1 MIGYVEGPLGSGKTS
16 RLLHHTKT
24 LLESVPAS
32 SILVLCSNHNRKER
46 FVERLLADINIP
58 LAQMPVYTYAGFVRN
73 TLFNYWPL
81 VEDILKQGQSI
92 IQPHLSGLE
101 DSELIL
107 RLLLSQLRTQ
117 RHLQGLPPPYED
129 FPGNDNHILK
139 QIVRRLRQRSE
150 NQLTREDMATR
161 SNLLNETC
169 QEETNFLEQQFDRVS
184 YRLRTLDAN
193 KQLDVFHS
201 LIKAENPLSSDLR
214 SKVQHLL
221 VDDVDETIHAQQLF
235 IQWMAPSVESLVLAA
250 DVDGGSRRGYL
261 NAYPYDWQAL
271 KAFRPGPTD
280 ILERSDLFY
289 TAGQTLLRNWYQQD
303 NFEVL
308 PPVIQNAPS
317 TMTRLEML
325 SQVVDDLMTALS
337 SGAKAGDFCIILP
350 KTDFLSLHQLSSR
363 LHRLGLPFQLLS
375 GTQRP
380 SDNPA
385 CRAFLTLIHWANG
398 RRWGYA
404 PSAIDLKNCLIH
416 GVDALIWPGIQ
427 EASLD
432 ALVQSLCSRAI
443 EVIQFPKDSLL
454 PLPSLVPESLYISEP
469 EPSSPSQTD
478 VPPTLNPS
486 PARGEGRPYLNR
498 VEPIESVESDLA
510 KESSLYS
517 AQNDLPLEPSS
528 PLSPGG
534 GGIKGGG
541 ELPEST
547 QGFQSHDPI
556 VQASIQKLA
565 IWLEKAQ
572 HLSFDRQLFSAF
584 QDLMN
589 HFTSEYKAERNAY
602 RDLNRIIE
610 SYIRQKNIFD
620 ELLSSQPADTESTPD
635 FDRWWFTQI
644 KNGAVADTP
653 DAPEAIEPDSIII
666 ATPQKLIDAEVY
678 RKRQLWLDITCREWS
693 RSDNA
698 PLYNAWVHSAVWD
711 GSNTAFSEEFN
722 EAVIRARA
730 GHITRSLMLLATE
743 EIQTYASELDDM
755 GGSQESLLEPRL
767 QTTVLLGDTEIQR
780 ATLRPDQAPILE
792 YRSGT
797 MAISAVPGAGKTFVN
812 VELLLELIENG
823 VEPDSILVLTYM
835 DAAAKTL
842 LSRLKKKLAGTTRK
856 LPVISTIHSLALR
869 ILTEND
875 QALLLNR
882 MPDDMTI
889 LDEFARGELLT
900 QVSSATRPESAR
912 KESDWLRAIDR
923 AVSHA
928 KMMGL
933 RPADI
938 AASSSKTFRVTEFL
952 PAYEAY
958 EKSLFESGSLDFSDL
973 IRNAISILKTYP
985 DVRARYQERFRFVIE
1000 DEAQDSSRTLQEFI
1014 QLLGGER
1021 PNLIRTGDTNQSI
1034 TTTFSSAEP
1043 AVFRNFILEADSKVL
1058 MDQSGRCA
1066 PEVMNL
1072 ANYWIQTASAEAG
1085 LEKAFQPVAMK
1096 AVEGQNPALIEPLH
1110 SQLFT
1115 NELAEESWL
1124 TQKILDLKIQHPNAS
1139 IAVLVRNNFQV
1150 NRVSGFLQAAG
1161 IKAVSLSENI
1171 NASPVFKRV
1180 LNTLRLLANPGDL
1193 SLQKAWAKNLQD
1205 AGLLPDTKQMQLRLN
1220 FLENSSLLYA
1230 QPTELEDEWLTQ
1242 WHYNLIDF
1250 SRQTASANLGNLI
1263 AKLADILCPSADD
1276 RSNGYLC
1283 ALMAAEILKET
1294 RQQMGEL
1301 SEQSVL
1307 SHSTLDIVIARF
1319 EAFQRSWRGRKG
1331 FGDLL
1336 DRHGSEIV
1344 QVMTLHKSKGQEFD
1358 AVFIPFLQASAFPN
1372 QMSAIRFDE
1381 SDKLIRDLDRVIAA
1395 QQGQKVITDQEL
1407 NSRYVDGK
1415 KREKIEEEA
1424 RLLYV
1429 GITRAR
1435 KALYMTAHQQAYKF
1449 QRLQQTEPALA
1460 FQKLSA
1466 YLHFKAEAQPVLSS

>member
-16 RLLHHTKT
+16 RLLQHTKI

-46 FVERLLADINIP
+46 FVERLLADINRP

-81 VEDILKQGQSI
+81 VEDILKQGQAI

-117 RHLQGLPPPYED
+117 RHLQGFPPPYED

-150 NQLTREDMATR
+150 NQLTREDMAIR
-161 SNLLNETC
+161 SSLLNETC
-169 QEETNFLEQQFDRVS
+169 QEETSFLEQQFDRIS

-201 LIKAENPLSSDLR
+201 LIKADNPLSSDLR
-214 SKVQHLL
+214 SKIKHLL

-271 KAFRPGPTD
+271 KAQRPGPTD
-280 ILERSDLFY
+280 VLERSDLFY
-289 TAGQTLLRNWYQQD
+289 TAGQTLLRNWYRQD
-303 NFEVL
+303 SFEVL
-308 PPVIQNAPS
+308 PPVIQSAPS

-325 SQVVDDLMTALS
+325 SQVVDDLMAALS

-385 CRAFLTLIHWANG
+385 CRAFLTLIHWANV

-416 GVDALIWPGIQ
+416 GIDALIWPGIQ

-432 ALVQSLCSRAI
+432 ALVQILCSRAI

-454 PLPSLVPESLYISEP
+454 PLPSLIPESLYLFESESTFPSDLKTEISSEQSASNSISEKA
-469 EPSSPSQTD
+469 T
-478 VPPTLNPS
+478 
-486 PARGEGRPYLNR
+486 EGLADILSFPKSNDNAIFN
-498 VEPIESVESDLA
+498 VDEPISEINEI
-510 KESSLYS
+510 
-517 AQNDLPLEPSS
+517 Q
-528 PLSPGG
+528 
-534 GGIKGGG
+534 
-541 ELPEST
+541 
-547 QGFQSHDPI
+547 FQSSEPI

-565 IWLEKAQ
+565 LWLEKAQ
-572 HLSFDRQLFSAF
+572 NLSFDRQLFSAF
-584 QDLMN
+584 QDLMS
-589 HFTSEYKAERNAY
+589 HFTSEFKAERNAY

-610 SYIRQKNIFD
+610 SYIRQKKIFD
-620 ELLSSQPADTESTPD
+620 ELVCSQPADTELTPD

-653 DAPEAIEPDSIII
+653 DAPDEIEPDSVII
-666 ATPQKLIDAEVY
+666 ATPQKVIDAEVY
-678 RKRQLWLDITCREWS
+678 RKRQLWLDITCREWA

-743 EIQTYASELDDM
+743 AIQTYASELDDL

-780 ATLRPDQAPILE
+780 AALRPDQAPILE
-792 YRSGT
+792 YRYGT

-842 LSRLKKKLAGTTRK
+842 LSRLKKKLAGITRK

-882 MPDDMTI
+882 MPDDITI

-938 AASSSKTFRVTEFL
+938 AASSSKTFRVSEFL

-973 IRNAISILKTYP
+973 IRNAIYILTSYP
-985 DVRARYQERFRFVIE
+985 DVRARYQERFRYVIE

-1043 AVFRNFILEADSKVL
+1043 AVFRNFILEADSTVL

-1066 PEVMNL
+1066 AEVMDL
-1072 ANYWIQTASAEAG
+1072 ANYWIRAASAESG
-1085 LEKAFQPVAMK
+1085 LEKAFQPVDMK
-1096 AVEGQNPALIEPLH
+1096 AVEGHNPALIEPLH

-1124 TQKILDLKIQHPNAS
+1124 TQKIIDFKTQHPHAS
-1139 IAVLVRNNFQV
+1139 VAVLVRNNFQV

-1193 SLQKAWAKNLQD
+1193 TLQKAWVKNLQD
-1205 AGLLPDTKQMQLRLN
+1205 AGLLPDTKQMQARLN
-1220 FLENSSLLYA
+1220 FLETASLLYA

-1263 AKLADILCPSADD
+1263 AKLADILCPLPDD

-1301 SEQSVL
+1301 NEHALL
-1307 SHSTLDIVIARF
+1307 SHSALDIVIARF

-1336 DRHGSEIV
+1336 DRHGSEVV

-1358 AVFIPFLQASAFPN
+1358 AVFIPFLQASAFPH

-1381 SDKLIRDLDRVIAA
+1381 SDKLIRDLDRVAVA
-1395 QQGQKVITDQEL
+1395 KQGQRVIADHEL

-1435 KALYMTAHQQAYKF
+1435 KALYLTAHQQAYKF

-1466 YLHFKAEAQPVLSS
+1466 YLNTKEETPPALVPVGN